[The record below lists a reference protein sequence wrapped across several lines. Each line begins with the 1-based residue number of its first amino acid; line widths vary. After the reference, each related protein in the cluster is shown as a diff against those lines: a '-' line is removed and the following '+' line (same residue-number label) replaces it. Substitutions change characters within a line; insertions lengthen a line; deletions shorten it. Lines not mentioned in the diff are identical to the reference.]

1 MLLLLELYKKAL
13 LVVLMLFI
21 PSHELTDASPLD
33 IHSNITYS
41 TDQLYKNQFSNSKL
55 WDELELR
62 LKGKLNDVLI
72 VTGLTL
78 WHIHGSYCVWSAI
91 K

>member
-21 PSHELTDASPLD
+21 PSHDLTNASPLD
-33 IHSNITYS
+33 IHSNITYP